1 MIQTSQKINLKIR
14 FKMCSYYS
22 LPSHS
27 YKCFIFFHGKKL
39 EMLLVSDMVVFV
51 WVFLTDTTRNPSLHH

>member
-1 MIQTSQKINLKIR
+1 
-14 FKMCSYYS
+14 MCSYYS

-51 WVFLTDTTRNPSLHH
+51 CVFLTDTTRNPSLHH